1 MRKAKHYCCECVSW
15 QPGTWWRSSAQGIV
29 ADGSCKGTGRS
40 VLNCHKAC
48 THFAQK
54 KRTGFMVHG
63 EGPITPQEIEYIAQK
78 IGEIIEDNMPANE
91 DIKQE
96 TI

>member
-1 MRKAKHYCCECVSW
+1 M
-15 QPGTWWRSSAQGIV
+15 
-29 ADGSCKGTGRS
+29 
-40 VLNCHKAC
+40 LNCHKAC
-48 THFAQK
+48 IHFVQK

-78 IGEIIEDNMPANE
+78 IGEIIEDNMPTNE

-96 TI
+96 TV